1 MINVTLTPDCSQV
14 IITVTDSV
22 ATATNE
28 ILVSD
33 ASGSNTY
40 QYSFPGGTSPN
51 TRVVFL
57 LLDSALST
65 VELTNTTQGQF
76 NSGYY
81 LDIAEKYK
89 KAKSICDNSCGCD
102 C

>member
-51 TRVVFL
+51 TRVVF
-57 LLDSALST
+57 AGG
-65 VELTNTTQGQF
+65 EPNTNII
-76 NSGYY
+76 
-81 LDIAEKYK
+81 D
-89 KAKSICDNSCGCD
+89 KSCFFTRRFRN
-102 C
+102 